1 VLTFDEVTVCYG
13 ATRAVDAVS
22 LSVGAGEFAVLTGS
36 NGSGKSSLARA
47 ALGLV
52 PMAAGRV
59 RIDSGS
65 DGSWGEQRRLI
76 AYVPQR
82 TSVGA
87 FPLPVDDLLASGG
100 DHAAAVEA
108 AEQLGIGGLRDRAVS
123 TLSGGQL
130 QRAYLARAIG
140 QLSAGAQVLLADEPT
155 SALDFAGQE
164 VVADLLAGLE
174 VTRLVI
180 SHDIAVVERAG
191 RTLEMA
197 GGRLRERS

>member
-1 VLTFDEVTVCYG
+1 
-13 ATRAVDAVS
+13 
-22 LSVGAGEFAVLTGS
+22 
-36 NGSGKSSLARA
+36 
-47 ALGLV
+47 
-52 PMAAGRV
+52 V

-65 DGSWGEQRRLI
+65 DGSWREQRRLI

-87 FPLPVDDLLASGG
+87 FPLPVDELLASGG

-164 VVADLLAGLE
+164 VVAELLAGLE

>member
-1 VLTFDEVTVCYG
+1 
-13 ATRAVDAVS
+13 
-22 LSVGAGEFAVLTGS
+22 
-36 NGSGKSSLARA
+36 
-47 ALGLV
+47 
-52 PMAAGRV
+52 
-59 RIDSGS
+59 
-65 DGSWGEQRRLI
+65 
-76 AYVPQR
+76 
-82 TSVGA
+82 
-87 FPLPVDDLLASGG
+87 
-100 DHAAAVEA
+100 
-108 AEQLGIGGLRDRAVS
+108 
-123 TLSGGQL
+123 LSGGQL

-164 VVADLLAGLE
+164 VVAELLAGLE